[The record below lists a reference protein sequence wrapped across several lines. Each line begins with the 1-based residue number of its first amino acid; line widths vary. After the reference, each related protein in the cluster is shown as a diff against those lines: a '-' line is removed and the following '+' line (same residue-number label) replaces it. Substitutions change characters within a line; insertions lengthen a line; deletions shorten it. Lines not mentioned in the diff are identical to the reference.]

1 MTFLENINLNQ
12 PLNLDLLARKAVEG
26 FIIGLHKSPFHGF
39 SVEFAE
45 HKLYYPGDNIRNI
58 DWKVFARSDKLF
70 TKKYEE
76 ETNLRARIVIDIS
89 SSMYYP
95 RASGDKQVL
104 NKLQWSCLA
113 AASLV
118 HLLKKQRDAYGLT
131 LFDDQI
137 RFHSQVR
144 SNSAHQKLIY
154 NELDRYISQPNEL
167 KSTSTASTLDE
178 IAETIHKRSMVIIF
192 SDMLDD
198 PENSKP
204 VFDALQHLKHNKH
217 EVLLFHV
224 LDKSTELEFDF
235 ESRPL
240 EFIDLETG
248 EKIRLMSHEVKDT
261 YVSKMAAYEN
271 ELKLKSLQN
280 RIDFVPVDIKKD
292 FDQVLQ
298 SFLIRRTKMKI

>member
-217 EVLLFHV
+217 EVILFHV